1 MEPLGQHIQITRRR
15 MLQASGMLSAAG
27 LATTAI
33 PAAAAFPLS
42 SSDTEGF
49 KAPAGFPQL
58 NGREKENLFTE
69 IGVRPILNARGTYT
83 IITGSCSLPEV
94 KRAMYEAS
102 FYFVEL
108 DELMPAV
115 GREIASLMGA
125 PSAVVTT
132 GCEAAIALA
141 TLACT
146 AGADIEKCQ
155 ALPYVREKTKVIIP
169 KHSRNPYDFGVR
181 TTGAEIIEVQTAEQL
196 EDSLTSQVAM
206 VYVMSS
212 PAAAKGPLSIANICR
227 IAASKNVPV
236 FVDAAAEEPLSPNI
250 HIQAG
255 ASLVGYSGGK
265 CMRGPQAAGV
275 LLGRPDLIRA
285 AWFQAAP
292 HHNYGRGYKVGKEE
306 IMGMLAAVR
315 QWYKR
320 DHAAEWK
327 QWQSWLDVIAN
338 RVKSLPSVTTEILQ
352 PEDLS
357 NHSPQLRL
365 HWDANALKITGK
377 ELEAKLDAGT
387 PRILVGESEGTRP
400 DHMASAITIMP
411 YMMAPGEAEI
421 VADAIYEGLSKPGS
435 YQNPLV
441 PTGEMAQIGGTWV
454 VLIEYQCGTGMQRF
468 ELKQNNDEVSGNLYG
483 EIYNAALSGKVQASQ
498 IHLKARMQ
506 TSGYEVHWT
515 FQGTSTGDQLAGMAD
530 MGEYGSVPWKAFRV
544 AKQ

>member
-1 MEPLGQHIQITRRR
+1 MPPLSQSKSITRRR
-15 MLQASGMLSAAG
+15 MLQASGALSALG
-27 LATTAI
+27 LTTTAI
-33 PAAAAFPLS
+33 PLAALPLS
-42 SSDTEGF
+42 SSSTEGF
-49 KAPAGFPQL
+49 QAPAGFPQL
-58 NGREKENLFTE
+58 NGHEKQNLFTE

-102 FYFVEL
+102 FYFVQL
-108 DELMPAV
+108 DELMAAV
-115 GREIASLMGA
+115 GKEIASLMGA
-125 PSAVVTT
+125 PSAMVTT

-141 TLACT
+141 TLAST

-181 TTGAEIIEVQTAEQL
+181 TTGAEIIEVETAEQL
-196 EDSLTSQVAM
+196 EDSLTAQVAM
-206 VYVMSS
+206 IYVMSS
-212 PAAAKGPLSIANICR
+212 PAAANGPLSIANICR
-227 IAASKNVPV
+227 IAKAKGTPV
-236 FVDAAAEEPLSPNI
+236 FVDAAAEEPLVPNI

-255 ASLVGYSGGK
+255 ASFVGYSGGK
-265 CMRGPQAAGV
+265 CIRGPQAAGV
-275 LLGRPDLIRA
+275 LLGNPELIQA

-327 QWQSWLDVIAN
+327 QWQGWLDTIAT

-357 NHSPQLRL
+357 NRSPELRV
-365 HWDANALKITGK
+365 HWDANALKITGR

-387 PRILVGESEGTRP
+387 PRILIGNATGVRP
-400 DHMASAITIMP
+400 DRMASSVTIMP

-421 VADAIYEGLSKPGS
+421 VADAIYEGLTKPGN
-435 YQNPLV
+435 YQNPV
-441 PTGEMAQIGGTWV
+441 IPQGETAQLAGTWV
-454 VLIEYQCGTGMQRF
+454 VVIDYLCGKGMQRF
-468 ELKQNNDEVSGNLYG
+468 ELKQNGGDLSGMLYG
-483 EIYNAALSGKVQASQ
+483 EIYTAPLSGKVQANQ
-498 IHLKARMQ
+498 INLKGTMQ
-506 TSGYEVHWT
+506 TSGYEVRWT
-515 FQGTSTGDQLAGMAD
+515 FQGTNTGDRLAGTAD
-530 MGEYGSVPWKAFRV
+530 MGEYGSVPWKAYRL
-544 AKQ
+544 

>member
-1 MEPLGQHIQITRRR
+1 MQPLDRTTQISRRR
-15 MLQASGMLSAAG
+15 MLQASGAFSALGLTTTALPLSA
-27 LATTAI
+27 L
-33 PAAAAFPLS
+33 PLS
-42 SSDTEGF
+42 QESAEGT

-58 NGREKENLFTE
+58 NGLEKQNLFTE

-83 IITGSCSLPEV
+83 IITGSRSLPEV

-102 FYFVEL
+102 FYYVQL
-108 DELMPAV
+108 DELMAAV
-115 GREIASLMGA
+115 GKEIASLMGA
-125 PSAVVTT
+125 PSAMVTT

-181 TTGAEIIEVQTAEQL
+181 TTGAEVIEVETAEQL
-196 EDSLTSQVAM
+196 EHSLTAQVAM
-206 VYVMSS
+206 IYVMSS
-212 PAAAKGPLSIANICR
+212 PEAAKGPLSIANICR
-227 IAASKNVPV
+227 IAKTKGTPV
-236 FVDAAAEEPLSPNI
+236 FVDAAAEEPLVPNI

-265 CMRGPQAAGV
+265 CIRGPQAAGV
-275 LLGRPDLIRA
+275 LLGDPALIQA

-306 IMGMLAAVR
+306 AMGMLAAVR

-327 QWQSWLDVIAN
+327 EWQSWLDTIAN

-357 NHSPQLRL
+357 NRSPQLRI

-387 PRILVGESEGTRP
+387 PRILTGAGTGMRP
-400 DHMASAITIMP
+400 DQMASAITIMP

-421 VADAIYEGLSKPGS
+421 VAGAIYEGLTKPGN
-435 YQNPLV
+435 YQNPVV
-441 PTGEMAQIGGTWV
+441 PQGQTAQLNGTWT
-454 VLIEYQCGTGMQRF
+454 VLIEYLCGTGTQRF
-468 ELKQNNDEVSGNLYG
+468 ELKQNGEDIEGMLYG
-483 EIYNAALSGKVQASQ
+483 EIYTASLSGKVHANQVT
-498 IHLKARMQ
+498 LKGIMP

-515 FQGTSTGDQLAGMAD
+515 FRGTSTGDRLTGSAD
-530 MGEYGSVPWKAFRV
+530 MGEYGTVPWKAFRF
-544 AKQ
+544 

>member
-1 MEPLGQHIQITRRR
+1 MRPLSQETQITRRR
-15 MLQASGMLSAAG
+15 MLQASGALSAFG
-27 LATTAI
+27 LTTTAI
-33 PAAAAFPLS
+33 PLAALPLAS
-42 SSDTEGF
+42 SSTEGV

-58 NGREKENLFTE
+58 NGREKQNLFTE
-69 IGVRPILNARGTYT
+69 IGVRPILNARGTHT
-83 IITGSCSLPEV
+83 IITGSRSLPEV

-102 FYFVEL
+102 FYYVQL
-108 DELMPAV
+108 DELMAAV
-115 GREIASLMGA
+115 GKEIASLMGA
-125 PSAVVTT
+125 PSAMVTT

-155 ALPYVREKTKVIIP
+155 ALPYVREKTAVIIP

-181 TTGAEIIEVQTAEQL
+181 TTGAEVVEVETAEQL
-196 EDSLTSQVAM
+196 EDSLTAQVAM

-212 PAAAKGPLSIANICR
+212 PEAAKGPLSIANICR
-227 IAASKNVPV
+227 IAKVKGTPV

-275 LLGRPDLIRA
+275 LLGDPALIRA

-327 QWQSWLDVIAN
+327 EWQSWLDTIAN
-338 RVKSLPSVTTEILQ
+338 RVKNLPSVTTEILQ

-357 NHSPQLRL
+357 NRSPELRL
-365 HWDANALKITGK
+365 HWDANALKITGT
-377 ELEAKLDAGT
+377 ELEARLDAGT
-387 PRILVGESEGTRP
+387 PRIMVGGGTGVRP
-400 DHMASAITIMP
+400 DRMASTITIMP

-421 VADAIYEGLSKPGS
+421 VADAIYEGLTKPGS
-435 YQNPLV
+435 YQNPV
-441 PTGEMAQIGGTWV
+441 IPQGETAQIAGKWV
-454 VLIEYQCGTGMQRF
+454 VLIDYLCGTGTQHF
-468 ELKQNNDEVSGNLYG
+468 ELQQSGENVDGMLYG
-483 EIYNAALSGKVQASQ
+483 EIYTASLKGKIQASEVT
-498 IHLKARMQ
+498 LKGTMQ
-506 TSGYEVHWT
+506 TSGYEVRWT
-515 FQGTSTGDQLAGMAD
+515 FRGASTGDGLAGR
-530 MGEYGSVPWKAFRV
+530 G
-544 AKQ
+544 

>member
-1 MEPLGQHIQITRRR
+1 MRPLGQQTQITRRR
-15 MLQASGMLSAAG
+15 MLQASGALSAFG
-27 LATTAI
+27 LAATAI
-33 PAAAAFPLS
+33 PATAALPHY
-42 SSDTEGF
+42 SSDAEGF
-49 KAPAGFPQL
+49 QAPAGFPQL
-58 NGREKENLFTE
+58 NGHEKENLFTQ

-102 FYFVEL
+102 FYFVQL
-108 DELMPAV
+108 DELMAAV
-115 GREIASLMGA
+115 GKEIASLMGA
-125 PSAVVTT
+125 PSAIVTT

-181 TTGAEIIEVQTAEQL
+181 TTGAEIVEVETAEQL
-196 EDSLTSQVAM
+196 EDSLTAQVAM
-206 VYVMSS
+206 IYVMSS
-212 PAAAKGPLSIANICR
+212 PEAAKGPLSIANICR
-227 IAASKNVPV
+227 IAEAKGTPV

-265 CMRGPQAAGV
+265 CIRGPQAAGV
-275 LLGRPDLIRA
+275 LLGNADLIQA

-327 QWQSWLDVIAN
+327 QWQSWLDIIGN

-357 NHSPQLRL
+357 NHSPQLRV
-365 HWDANALKITGK
+365 HWDTNVLKITGR

-387 PRILVGESEGTRP
+387 PRILIGQATGTRP

-421 VADAIYEGLSKPGS
+421 VADAVYEGLSRPGS
-435 YQNPLV
+435 YQNPAV
-441 PTGEMAQIGGTWV
+441 PTGETAQLGGTWV
-454 VLIEYQCGTGMQRF
+454 VLVDYLCGTGMQRF
-468 ELKQNNDEVSGNLYG
+468 ELKQNNEEISGMLYG
-483 EIYNAALSGKVQASQ
+483 EIYRAALSGVVQANQ
-498 IHLKARMQ
+498 VKLKGTMQ
-506 TSGYEVHWT
+506 TNGYEVHWT
-515 FQGTSTGDQLAGMAD
+515 FQGTTTNGHLSGMAD
-530 MGEYGSVPWKAFRV
+530 MGEYGSVPWQAFRV
-544 AKQ
+544 PKQ

>member
-1 MEPLGQHIQITRRR
+1 MRPLSQETQITRRR
-15 MLQASGMLSAAG
+15 MLQASGALSAFG
-27 LATTAI
+27 LTTTAI
-33 PAAAAFPLS
+33 PLAALPLAS
-42 SSDTEGF
+42 SSTQGV

-58 NGREKENLFTE
+58 NGREKQNLFTE

-102 FYFVEL
+102 FYFVQL
-108 DELMPAV
+108 DELMAAV
-115 GREIASLMGA
+115 GKEIASLMGA
-125 PSAVVTT
+125 PSAMVTT

-181 TTGAEIIEVQTAEQL
+181 TTGAEIIEVETPEQL
-196 EDSLTSQVAM
+196 EDSLTAQVAM
-206 VYVMSS
+206 IYVMSS
-212 PAAAKGPLSIANICR
+212 PAAASGPLSIANICR
-227 IAASKNVPV
+227 IEKAKGTPV
-236 FVDAAAEEPLSPNI
+236 FVDAAAEEPLVPNI

-265 CMRGPQAAGV
+265 CIRGPQAAGV
-275 LLGRPDLIRA
+275 LLGNPELIRA

-327 QWQSWLDVIAN
+327 EWQSWLDTIAN
-338 RVKSLPSVTTEILQ
+338 RVKNLPSVTTEILQ

-357 NHSPQLRL
+357 NHSPELRV
-365 HWDANALKITGK
+365 HWDANALKITGR

-387 PRILVGESEGTRP
+387 PRILIGNATGVRP
-400 DHMASAITIMP
+400 DRMASAITIMP

-421 VADAIYEGLSKPGS
+421 VADAIYEGLTKPGD
-435 YQNPLV
+435 YQNPVIPQGQTAQLGGSWIVLV
-441 PTGEMAQIGGTWV
+441 DY
-454 VLIEYQCGTGMQRF
+454 LCGTGMQRF
-468 ELKQNNDEVSGNLYG
+468 ELTQNGEDVNGTLHG
-483 EIYNAALSGKVQASQ
+483 EIYTALLSGKVQANQ
-498 IHLKARMQ
+498 LTLKGTMQ
-506 TSGYEVHWT
+506 TSGYEVQWT
-515 FQGTSTGDQLAGMAD
+515 FHGTKTGDRLSGTAD
-530 MGEYGSVPWKAFRV
+530 MGEYGSVPWRAFRL
-544 AKQ
+544 

>member
-1 MEPLGQHIQITRRR
+1 
-15 MLQASGMLSAAG
+15 MLQASGAFSALGLTTTALPLSA
-27 LATTAI
+27 L
-33 PAAAAFPLS
+33 PLS
-42 SSDTEGF
+42 QEKAEGT

-58 NGREKENLFTE
+58 NGLEKQNLFTE

-83 IITGSCSLPEV
+83 IITGSRSLPEV

-102 FYFVEL
+102 FYYVQL
-108 DELMPAV
+108 DELMAAV
-115 GREIASLMGA
+115 GKEIASLMGA
-125 PSAVVTT
+125 PSAMVTT

-181 TTGAEIIEVQTAEQL
+181 TTGAEVIEVETAEQL
-196 EDSLTSQVAM
+196 EHSLTAQVAM
-206 VYVMSS
+206 IYVMSS
-212 PAAAKGPLSIANICR
+212 PEAAKGPLSIANICR
-227 IAASKNVPV
+227 IAKTKGTPV
-236 FVDAAAEEPLSPNI
+236 FVDAAAEEPLVPNI

-265 CMRGPQAAGV
+265 CIRGPQAAGV
-275 LLGRPDLIRA
+275 LLGDPALIQA

-306 IMGMLAAVR
+306 AMGMLAAVR

-327 QWQSWLDVIAN
+327 EWQSWLDTIAN

-357 NHSPQLRL
+357 NRSPQLRI

-387 PRILVGESEGTRP
+387 PRILTGAGTGTRP
-400 DHMASAITIMP
+400 DQMASAITIMP

-421 VADAIYEGLSKPGS
+421 VAGAIYDGLTKPGN
-435 YQNPLV
+435 YQNPVL
-441 PTGEMAQIGGTWV
+441 PQGQTAQLNGTWT
-454 VLIEYQCGTGMQRF
+454 VLIEYLCGTGTQRF
-468 ELKQNNDEVSGNLYG
+468 ELKQNGEDIEGMLYG
-483 EIYNAALSGKVQASQ
+483 EIYTASLSGKVHANQVT
-498 IHLKARMQ
+498 LKGIMP
-506 TSGYEVHWT
+506 TSGYEVRWT
-515 FQGTSTGDQLAGMAD
+515 FRGTSTGERLAGSAD
-530 MGEYGSVPWKAFRV
+530 MGEYGTVPWKAFRF
-544 AKQ
+544 

>member
-1 MEPLGQHIQITRRR
+1 MRPLSQETQITRRR
-15 MLQASGMLSAAG
+15 MLQASGALSAFG
-27 LATTAI
+27 LTTTAI
-33 PAAAAFPLS
+33 PLAALPLAS
-42 SSDTEGF
+42 SSTEGV

-58 NGREKENLFTE
+58 NGREKQNLFTE

-102 FYFVEL
+102 FYFVQL
-108 DELMPAV
+108 DELMAAV
-115 GREIASLMGA
+115 GKEIASLMGA
-125 PSAVVTT
+125 PSAMVTT

-181 TTGAEIIEVQTAEQL
+181 TTGAEIIEVETPEQL
-196 EDSLTSQVAM
+196 EDSLTAQVAM
-206 VYVMSS
+206 IYVMSS
-212 PAAAKGPLSIANICR
+212 PAAASGPLSIANICR
-227 IAASKNVPV
+227 IAKAKGTPV
-236 FVDAAAEEPLSPNI
+236 FVDAAAEEPLVPNI

-265 CMRGPQAAGV
+265 CIRGPQAAGV
-275 LLGRPDLIRA
+275 LLGNPELIHA

-327 QWQSWLDVIAN
+327 EWQSWLDTIAN
-338 RVKSLPSVTTEILQ
+338 RVKNLPSVTTEILQ

-357 NHSPQLRL
+357 NRSPELRV
-365 HWDANALKITGK
+365 HWDANALKITGR

-387 PRILVGESEGTRP
+387 PRILIGNATGVRP
-400 DHMASAITIMP
+400 DRMASAITIMP

-421 VADAIYEGLSKPGS
+421 VADAIYEGLTKPGD
-435 YQNPLV
+435 YQNPAIPQGQTAQLGGSWIVLV
-441 PTGEMAQIGGTWV
+441 DY
-454 VLIEYQCGTGMQRF
+454 LCGTGMQRF
-468 ELKQNNDEVSGNLYG
+468 ELKQNGEDVDGMLHG
-483 EIYNAALSGKVQASQ
+483 EIYTASLSGKVQANQ
-498 IHLKARMQ
+498 ITLKGTMQ

-515 FQGTSTGDQLAGMAD
+515 FQGTNTGDRLAGTAD
-530 MGEYGSVPWKAFRV
+530 MGEYGSVPWKAFRL
-544 AKQ
+544 

>member
-1 MEPLGQHIQITRRR
+1 MRPLSQETQITRRR
-15 MLQASGMLSAAG
+15 MLQASGALSAFG
-27 LATTAI
+27 LTTTAI
-33 PAAAAFPLS
+33 PLAALPLAS
-42 SSDTEGF
+42 AGTEGV

-58 NGREKENLFTE
+58 NGHEITNLFTE

-102 FYFVEL
+102 FYFVQL
-108 DELMPAV
+108 DELMAAV
-115 GREIASLMGA
+115 GKEIASLMGA
-125 PSAVVTT
+125 PSAMVTT

-155 ALPYVREKTKVIIP
+155 GLPYVREKTKVIIP

-181 TTGAEIIEVQTAEQL
+181 TTGAEIIEVETPEQL
-196 EDSLTSQVAM
+196 EDSMTAQVAM
-206 VYVMSS
+206 IYNMST
-212 PAAAKGPLSIANICR
+212 PAAANGPLSIANICR
-227 IAASKNVPV
+227 IAKAKGTPV
-236 FVDAAAEEPLSPNI
+236 FVDAAAEEPLVPNI

-265 CMRGPQAAGV
+265 CIRGPQAAGV
-275 LLGRPDLIRA
+275 LLGDSALIRA

-327 QWQSWLDVIAN
+327 EWQSWLDTIAN
-338 RVKSLPSVTTEILQ
+338 RVKNLPSVTTEILQ

-357 NHSPQLRL
+357 NRSPELRL
-365 HWDANALKITGK
+365 HWDANALKITGT
-377 ELEAKLDAGT
+377 ELEARLDAGT
-387 PRILVGESEGTRP
+387 PRIMVGGGTGVRP
-400 DHMASAITIMP
+400 DRMASTITIMP

-421 VADAIYEGLSKPGS
+421 VADAIYEGLTKPDN
-435 YQNPLV
+435 YQNPV
-441 PTGEMAQIGGTWV
+441 IPQGETAQLGGKWV
-454 VLIEYQCGTGMQRF
+454 VLIDYLCGTGTQHF
-468 ELKQNNDEVSGNLYG
+468 DLQQSGENIDGMLYG
-483 EIYNAALSGKVQASQ
+483 EIYTASLKGKVQASQ
-498 IHLKARMQ
+498 VTLKGTMQ
-506 TSGYEVHWT
+506 TSGYEVRWT
-515 FQGTSTGDQLAGMAD
+515 FRGTSTGDRLAGMAD
-530 MGEYGSVPWKAFRV
+530 MGEYGTVPWRAFRL
-544 AKQ
+544 

>member
-1 MEPLGQHIQITRRR
+1 MEPLGQHTQMTRRR
-15 MLQASGMLSAAG
+15 MLQASGVLSAVG
-27 LATTAI
+27 LAHTAI
-33 PAAAAFPLS
+33 PAAAAFPLPS
-42 SSDTEGF
+42 SATEGF

-58 NGREKENLFTE
+58 NGHERENLFTE

-102 FYFVEL
+102 FYFVQL
-108 DELMPAV
+108 DELMAAV
-115 GREIASLMGA
+115 GKEIAALMGA
-125 PSAVVTT
+125 PSALVTT

-181 TTGAEIIEVQTAEQL
+181 TTGAEVVEVQTAEQL

-227 IAASKNVPV
+227 IAAAKGVPV

-275 LLGRPDLIRA
+275 LLGRPDLIQA

-338 RVKSLPSVTTEILQ
+338 RVKNLPSVTTEIVQ

-357 NHSPQLRL
+357 NHSPQLRV

-387 PRILVGESEGTRP
+387 PRILVGETTGSRP
-400 DHMASAITIMP
+400 DHMASALTVMP

-421 VADAIYEGLSKPGS
+421 VGDAIYDGLSKPGS
-435 YQNPLV
+435 YQKPV
-441 PTGEMAQIGGTWV
+441 TATGDMAQIGGTWV
-454 VLIEYQCGTGMQRF
+454 VLIDYLCGIGTQRF
-468 ELKQNNDEVSGNLYG
+468 ELKQNNDEISGNLYG
-483 EIYNAALSGKVQASQ
+483 EIYNAALGGKVQASQ
-498 IHLKARMQ
+498 IHLKGTMQ

-544 AKQ
+544 TK

>member
-1 MEPLGQHIQITRRR
+1 
-15 MLQASGMLSAAG
+15 MLQASGALSAFG
-27 LATTAI
+27 LTTSAI
-33 PAAAAFPLS
+33 PLAALPLS
-42 SSDTEGF
+42 SSSAEGV

-58 NGREKENLFTE
+58 NGHEKQNLFTE

-102 FYFVEL
+102 FYFVQL
-108 DELMPAV
+108 DELMAAV
-115 GREIASLMGA
+115 GKEIASLMGA

-132 GCEAAIALA
+132 GCEAAIALS

-181 TTGAEIIEVQTAEQL
+181 TTGAEIVEVETAEQL
-196 EDSLTSQVAM
+196 EDSLTAQVAM

-212 PAAAKGPLSIANICR
+212 PEAAKGPLSIANICR
-227 IAASKNVPV
+227 IAKAKGTPV
-236 FVDAAAEEPLSPNI
+236 FVDAAAEEPLVPNI

-275 LLGRPDLIRA
+275 LLGNPELIQA

-327 QWQSWLDVIAN
+327 QWQSWLDTIAS
-338 RVKSLPSVTTEILQ
+338 RVKSLPSVTTEIHQ

-357 NHSPQLRL
+357 NRSPELRVR
-365 HWDANALKITGK
+365 WDANTLKITGR
-377 ELEAKLDAGT
+377 ELEAKLDGGT
-387 PRILVGESEGTRP
+387 PRILIGNATGTRP
-400 DHMASAITIMP
+400 DHMASSINIMP
-411 YMMAPGEAEI
+411 YMMAPGEAEM
-421 VADAIYEGLSKPGS
+421 VADAIYEALTKPGN
-435 YQNPLV
+435 YQNPV
-441 PTGEMAQIGGTWV
+441 IPQGQTAQLAGSWV
-454 VLIEYQCGTGMQRF
+454 VLIDYLCGTGMQRF
-468 ELKQNNDEVSGNLYG
+468 ELKQNGDEVEGMLYG
-483 EIYNAALSGKVQASQ
+483 EIYTAPVSGKVQADQLS
-498 IHLKARMQ
+498 LKGTMQ
-506 TSGYEVHWT
+506 TSGYEVRWT
-515 FQGTSTGDQLAGMAD
+515 FQGTNTGDRMTGTAD
-530 MGEYGSVPWKAFRV
+530 MGEYGSVPWKAFRL
-544 AKQ
+544 